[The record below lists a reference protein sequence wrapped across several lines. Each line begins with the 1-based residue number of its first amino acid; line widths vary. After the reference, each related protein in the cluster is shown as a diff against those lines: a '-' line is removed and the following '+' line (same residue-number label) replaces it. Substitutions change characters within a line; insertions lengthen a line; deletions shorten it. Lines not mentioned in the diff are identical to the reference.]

1 MKRRQTV
8 KGKIFISSALMILVT
23 LVIVFLIN
31 IGIAKVY
38 WESLEENLQISLK
51 MAANADAADLENV
64 LKEWTV
70 HQKSFYVIFFADM
83 LICACVWIF
92 VSLFFTRRLVRQIM
106 RPLDC
111 LRQGARRIRQNCL
124 IEEIVYQGEEE
135 FEEICHTFNEMQA
148 HILAEQEK
156 NRNYEKARTE
166 MIAGISH
173 DLRTPLT
180 AIRGTIK
187 GILDGVVREE
197 PQKLKFLQTAYRRSG
212 EIEILLN
219 QLFYVSKLETGT
231 MPVHLMETDL
241 FSWISGYLDE
251 KKEIFSEEKVVFAR
265 ELEEVSETAQI
276 DQEQFRRI
284 FDNLLENS
292 RKYAEVC
299 PVRICL
305 ALRETETGFLIVFSD
320 NGQGVPEEKLERIFE
335 ECYRVDESRNK
346 KEGNGLGLYIVKKLT
361 EAMGG
366 KVWAENRSGLA
377 VCIELPKKDG
387 KEDDRERE

>member
-124 IEEIVYQGEEE
+124 TEEIVYQGEEE

-212 EIEILLN
+212 EMEILLN

-265 ELEEVSETAQI
+265 
-276 DQEQFRRI
+276 
-284 FDNLLENS
+284 
-292 RKYAEVC
+292 
-299 PVRICL
+299 
-305 ALRETETGFLIVFSD
+305 
-320 NGQGVPEEKLERIFE
+320 
-335 ECYRVDESRNK
+335 
-346 KEGNGLGLYIVKKLT
+346 
-361 EAMGG
+361 
-366 KVWAENRSGLA
+366 
-377 VCIELPKKDG
+377 
-387 KEDDRERE
+387 